1 MIDFVET
8 NAETII
14 NELISDFE
22 EYTGDKLYPADPR
35 RQFLQGFGYVLNS
48 IYNAINATG
57 RSNLLS
63 TAVGEGLDGLGEL
76 SGTKRLQPSKASVNI
91 KFTLSAAQATD
102 IIIPKGTRV
111 TPDGILFFSL
121 KEDLKISSGETTA
134 TAVAEAAETGE
145 EYNGF
150 LVGQIDKL
158 VDGNPYVKSVEN
170 TGQSAGGSD
179 VEGDEKYRE
188 RIRMSP
194 YAYSTAGPEMAYV
207 YFALSA
213 SPEIEDVKV
222 KTESDSTVNI
232 YVIKKGGV
240 IPEAGDEVL
249 QAVKDTLSN
258 KSARPLTDKIEVKA
272 PVAKNTALTATY
284 YISGNDISKLSEI
297 QSRVN
302 EAAQEYKLW
311 QTEKIG
317 RDINPDELKK
327 MVLNAGAARI
337 DITAP
342 VFTVV
347 GDAEVAQI
355 TAVNLTYGGTID
367 V

>member
-35 RQFLQGFGYVLNS
+35 RQFLQGFGYAINS

-76 SGTKRLQPSKASVNI
+76 SGTKRLEPSKASVSI
-91 KFTLSAAQATD
+91 QFTLSAAQAAD
-102 IIIPKGTRV
+102 ITIPKGTRV
-111 TPDGILFFSL
+111 TPDGILFFLL

-134 TAVAEAAETGE
+134 NAVAEAAETGE

-150 LVGQIDKL
+150 AAGQINKL
-158 VDGNPYVKSVEN
+158 VDGNPYVKSVAN
-170 TGQSAGGSD
+170 TTQSAGGSA
-179 VEGDEKYRE
+179 EESDEKYRE
-188 RIRMSP
+188 RIRTSP
-194 YAYSTAGPEMAYV
+194 YTYSTAGPEMAYI

-213 SPEIEDVKV
+213 SPEIGDVKV
-222 KTESDSTVNI
+222 KTESDSTVSI
-232 YVIKKGGV
+232 YIIKKGGA

-249 QAVKDTLSN
+249 QTVNDTLSN
-258 KSARPLTDKIEVKA
+258 KSIRPLTDKIEVKA
-272 PVAKNTALTATY
+272 PTAKNITITATY
-284 YISGNDISKLSEI
+284 YIGSNNISKLTEI
-297 QSRVN
+297 KSRVQK
-302 EAAQEYKLW
+302 AVQEYKLW

-347 GDAEVAQI
+347 GDAEVVQI
-355 TAVNLTYGGTID
+355 TAGNLTYGGTID